1 MNNERKRVAVLISFL
16 LTIIPTVAFANVV
29 WPTLYIVTGIMSWYI
44 ILAGLVIE
52 FLFIKY
58 KFRAKFLRAA
68 LMAITMNLASAIIGL
83 ILIPAS
89 GFITAIAVG
98 FCEIFLDAIPVDN
111 FYGIFLWALSYI
123 VTILCNVLIEGLTLK
138 LVFKKRFRRNFG
150 WLFIA
155 NALSVLLAILIL
167 GTTMKGVWM

>member
-44 ILAGLVIE
+44 ILTGLIIE

-68 LMAITMNLASAIIGL
+68 LMAISMNLASAIIGL

-98 FCEIFLDAIPVDN
+98 LSDALLIKIPIEN
-111 FYGIFLWALSYI
+111 INGIVLWTLSYI
-123 VTILCNVLIEGLTLK
+123 VTILCNVLIEGLALK